1 MTYLFMVLFWNLLG
15 WIEPHHEKSLELCLY
30 LHDRCQRTTN
40 TKITTSDF
48 NIVSPSPITTTVNFE
63 FV

>member
-1 MTYLFMVLFWNLLG
+1 MVLFWNLLG
-15 WIEPHHEKSLELCLY
+15 WIEAHHEKSLELCLY
-30 LHDRCQRTTN
+30 LHDRRHCTTTT
-40 TKITTSDF
+40 TKMTTSDF